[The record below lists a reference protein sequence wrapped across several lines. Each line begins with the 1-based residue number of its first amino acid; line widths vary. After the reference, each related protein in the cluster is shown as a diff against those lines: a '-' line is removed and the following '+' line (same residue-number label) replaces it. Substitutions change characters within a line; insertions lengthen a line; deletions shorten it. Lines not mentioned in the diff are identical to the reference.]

1 MDNIHDRTL
10 TNKELIGYCASSLA
24 TMVGMISFMFMSLYW
39 PMVGMDMNLYST
51 ALLVSRVFDF
61 FVTLFVG
68 GIMEKVKL
76 TIGGGKYRPWL
87 LVFQFFVYAGMVML
101 FFDPVPGN
109 ETVHFI
115 VVTVGSILLNTAS
128 SFVATA
134 QFGLTP
140 LLAGSKAEN
149 RTRLTTW
156 GYRTMTFTSIFTS
169 ASGAYIAAGLG
180 MFFAPPLNYTV
191 MTIGFGV
198 FYLVGVGLIRA
209 IAKPYDVVSEEPSA
223 FGAPKVS
230 VGDMVK
236 AVTTNS
242 QLLVL
247 LLTNTLSGIGM
258 MTMMGLM
265 MYYWQLIVPYTHH
278 IPISTSFPGLY
289 TIGSTISTVASTIF
303 AMIGPAIG
311 NKVGKR
317 NGIVI
322 GMLGS
327 ALSSLLCFF
336 FGAGSWALYIGI
348 SMIATFSSS
357 VFAGFGIN
365 YALDCGEYGLW
376 KTGQDHRLVIMSMTN
391 MPMKISGIIGG
402 ATLYILTAIGFDAVA
417 FGQAMMQ
424 GQVAAFV
431 DDKFVT
437 AFMALMCLTPAAFN
451 LMAGLLMRFAYKIT
465 DEDAARYARENME
478 RMMAAGGFGGF
489 GAPPEAPAEEA

>member
-1 MDNIHDRTL
+1 MDSNIQDRTL
-10 TNKELIGYCASSLA
+10 TNTELVGYCASSLA
-24 TMVGMISFMFMSLYW
+24 TMVGMISFMFLSLYW
-39 PMVGMDMNLYST
+39 PMVGMNMNLYST
-51 ALLVSRVFDF
+51 ALLVARIFDF

-87 LVFQFFVYAGMVML
+87 LVFQFGAYAGMVLL

-115 VVTVGSILLNTAS
+115 VVAVASILLNTSS
-128 SFVATA
+128 SFIATA
-134 QFGLTP
+134 RFGLVP

-169 ASGAYIAAGLG
+169 ASGAYIAAGIG
-180 MFFAPPLNYTV
+180 MIFKPPLNYTV
-191 MTIGFGV
+191 MTVCFGL
-198 FYLVGVGLIRA
+198 FYLVGIAIVRA
-209 IAKPYDVVSEEPSA
+209 IAKPYDIRSEETGG
-223 FGAPKVS
+223 FGAPQVS
-230 VGDMVK
+230 VSDMVK

-247 LLTNTLSGIGM
+247 LLCNTLSGIGM
-258 MTMMGLM
+258 MAMMGLM
-265 MYYWQLIVPYTHH
+265 MYYWQLIVPYTHN

-289 TIGSTISTVASTIF
+289 TLASTISTIASTVF

-311 NKVGKR
+311 TKIGKR
-317 NGIVI
+317 NAIVV

-327 ALSSLLCFF
+327 ALSSTLNFF
-336 FGAGSWALYIGI
+336 LGARFWAFYIGI
-348 SMIATFSSS
+348 SMIATFSAS

-391 MPMKISGIIGG
+391 MPMKISSIIGG
-402 ATLYILTAIGFDAVA
+402 STLYILTAIGFDAVA
-417 FGQAMMQ
+417 FGQALGQ
-424 GQVAAFV
+424 GQIAPFV

-437 AFMALMCLTPAAFN
+437 SFMALMCLTPAAFN
-451 LMAGLLMRFAYKIT
+451 CMAGLLMRFAYKIT
-465 DEDAARYARENME
+465 DADAARYAKENME
-478 RMMAAGGFGGF
+478 RMMANAAAFA
-489 GAPPEAPAEEA
+489 APAPAEAEAE